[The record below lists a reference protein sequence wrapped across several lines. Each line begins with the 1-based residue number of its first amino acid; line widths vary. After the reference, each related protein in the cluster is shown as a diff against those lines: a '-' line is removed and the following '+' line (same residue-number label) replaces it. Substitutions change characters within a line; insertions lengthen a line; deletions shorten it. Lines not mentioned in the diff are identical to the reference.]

1 VKQEKFRL
9 GALLMWKS
17 STAPPRFE
25 VVIRNDLGE
34 TKSLSI
40 NISTKIKRVDAVLP
54 FGAAS
59 SIETLVK

>member
-1 VKQEKFRL
+1 
-9 GALLMWKS
+9 MWKS